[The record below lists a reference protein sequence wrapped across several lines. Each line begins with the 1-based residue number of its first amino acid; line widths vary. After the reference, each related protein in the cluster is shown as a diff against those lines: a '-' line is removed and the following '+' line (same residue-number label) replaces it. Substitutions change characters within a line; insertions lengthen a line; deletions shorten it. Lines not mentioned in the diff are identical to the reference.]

1 MKKETKKWAE
11 RELGSAELG
20 DKRLTKRLVE
30 VAESFS
36 DSPDASIPKATI
48 NWNNAKGAYR
58 FFDNPKVTG
67 EKILKAHGESSS
79 KRVAEDAKSIVILA
93 VQDTSEVNYSSHLSC
108 ALGHG
113 GQVDT
118 NVLFLHPT
126 LICTEEGVPLG
137 LIQQQIWKRTE
148 LAGELRREKPIEE
161 KESYKWLKSFK
172 ASAEFQQHH
181 AEKHVINICD
191 REGDIYDLFYLAKQA
206 KEKGKIDLLV
216 RSSSNRRI
224 KEGQNLHA
232 LLENQVP
239 QGCYQLE
246 LARNGKRT
254 AKKIKMAVRF
264 CEVSICPPKYS
275 SHAKEVEGLK
285 VWAVEAIEENPTA
298 AIPTCWKLITTYPV
312 STLDEAKKVIDWYAS
327 RWIIE
332 EYFKVLKS
340 GCKIEDRQLQ
350 TFDRLDACLAL
361 DAIIA
366 WRILF
371 LLYAGRQMPELPA
384 SILFEESECKALY
397 SYTHQTPNPPPKPLT
412 LQDMTSYLAKLG
424 GFLGRKG
431 DGLPGAIVLWRG
443 AWRLPDISATWKIFN
458 P

>member
-172 ASAEFQQHH
+172 ASAEFQQNHP
-181 AEKHVINICD
+181 EKHVINICD
-191 REGDIYDLFYLAKQA
+191 REGDIYDLIYLAKQA
-206 KEKGKIDLLV
+206 KEKGQIDL
-216 RSSSNRRI
+216 
-224 KEGQNLHA
+224 
-232 LLENQVP
+232 
-239 QGCYQLE
+239 
-246 LARNGKRT
+246 
-254 AKKIKMAVRF
+254 
-264 CEVSICPPKYS
+264 YS
-275 SHAKEVEGLK
+275 SQNE
-285 VWAVEAIEENPTA
+285 TQ
-298 AIPTCWKLITTYPV
+298 KL
-312 STLDEAKKVIDWYAS
+312 
-327 RWIIE
+327 R
-332 EYFKVLKS
+332 
-340 GCKIEDRQLQ
+340 R
-350 TFDRLDACLAL
+350 
-361 DAIIA
+361 
-366 WRILF
+366 
-371 LLYAGRQMPELPA
+371 
-384 SILFEESECKALY
+384 FE
-397 SYTHQTPNPPPKPLT
+397 Q
-412 LQDMTSYLAKLG
+412 
-424 GFLGRKG
+424 
-431 DGLPGAIVLWRG
+431 V
-443 AWRLPDISATWKIFN
+443 
-458 P
+458 

>member
-1 MKKETKKWAE
+1 
-11 RELGSAELG
+11 
-20 DKRLTKRLVE
+20 
-30 VAESFS
+30 
-36 DSPDASIPKATI
+36 
-48 NWNNAKGAYR
+48 
-58 FFDNPKVTG
+58 
-67 EKILKAHGESSS
+67 
-79 KRVAEDAKSIVILA
+79 
-93 VQDTSEVNYSSHLSC
+93 
-108 ALGHG
+108 
-113 GQVDT
+113 
-118 NVLFLHPT
+118 
-126 LICTEEGVPLG
+126 
-137 LIQQQIWKRTE
+137 
-148 LAGELRREKPIEE
+148 
-161 KESYKWLKSFK
+161 
-172 ASAEFQQHH
+172 
-181 AEKHVINICD
+181 
-191 REGDIYDLFYLAKQA
+191 
-206 KEKGKIDLLV
+206 
-216 RSSSNRRI
+216 
-224 KEGQNLHA
+224 
-232 LLENQVP
+232 
-239 QGCYQLE
+239 
-246 LARNGKRT
+246 
-254 AKKIKMAVRF
+254 MAVRF

-443 AWRLPDISATWKIFN
+443 AWRLPDITATWKIFN